1 MRTGRWQRAALGAW
15 LIAVAPLG
23 AADHI
28 GVMGRQHGE
37 WISGVLIGER
47 PTRFRILAEQVE
59 SGSYTE
65 LAVDVIEGDCAR
77 RFATVDVHLRNPI
90 EQDLNTEELE
100 GTLRIDRYPVHQVF
114 YRIGALAGDMVLH
127 LFLVD
132 IEGEVV
138 FWKEMAAGESV
149 RFRFP
154 AERKDYHLRFPLRG
168 FTEALER
175 ATRLCNLPA
184 AEDDRAYFEK

>member
-1 MRTGRWQRAALGAW
+1 MGGGKRLRPALCAL
-15 LIAVAPLG
+15 LIAAAAPG
-23 AADHI
+23 AAEHF

-47 PTRFRILAEQVE
+47 PTRFRIIAEQVE

-65 LAVDVIEGDCAR
+65 LAVDLIEGDCER
-77 RFATVDVHLRNPI
+77 RFATVDVHLMYPL
-90 EQDLNTEELE
+90 EQDLLSEDLD
-100 GTLRIDRYPVHQVF
+100 GTVRVDRYPVHRVF
-114 YRIGALAGDMVLH
+114 YQIGAHAGDVVLH

-132 IEGEVV
+132 IEGETV
-138 FWKEMAAGESV
+138 FWKEIDAGQTV

-154 AERKDYHLRFPLRG
+154 TERKIYYLRFPLQG
-168 FTEALER
+168 FKHALER

-184 AEDDRAYFEK
+184 AEKDRAYFEK